1 MYTTAT
7 QPILS
12 YIEIPLNGHMSCLF
26 KMQVGIDDLAIYV
39 PKLYVDYKDFAE
51 ARGIA
56 PQKLE
61 YGIGIKKMALV
72 DINQDPACM
81 AANACLKL
89 MQRNRLHPQD
99 IGRMYVATESALDE
113 SKAMN
118 SFVIGMLEQVYG
130 EASFEHAGGIECKFA
145 CVSGSYALYDNAN
158 WIRAE
163 ESNDK
168 AAVVIVSDIAKYDI
182 GSSGEYTQG
191 AGAVAMLI
199 KENPRLLAF
208 DKKVTSTIIKNEY
221 DFYRPCGKETPLVN
235 GNYSNVLYLIQVK
248 KAFDSYKEKAIRTG
262 LIHLNEGE
270 SITDHID
277 LFSVHLPFRKMGEK
291 ALVYL
296 LRHEWR
302 HLPRWKHVIK
312 EIGMEE
318 PIPKDPRGTIES
330 ILADSE
336 FMKADEKFRRTFLQ
350 TSFYREVFEKKMA
363 SSLEASAII
372 GNLYTASMYMGF
384 RSLLEFEYKKGTK
397 LENKRVGFGSYGSG
411 SSAMVFSGVIQ
422 PEYKEIVQR
431 MNLEEEI
438 GPRRKL
444 SMNEYERLRE
454 NSRDFDDSLL
464 RTNKEFVL
472 VKIGGTTA
480 DKAGLR
486 EYSYTN

>member
-1 MYTTAT
+1 
-7 QPILS
+7 
-12 YIEIPLNGHMSCLF
+12 MSCLF

-235 GNYSNVLYLIQVK
+235 GNYSNILYLIQVK

-464 RTNKEFVL
+464 RTHKEFVL